1 VSPVSSAG
9 SVRAHV
15 DAVIAGVSAAPKA
28 ALDLVAG
35 VAHDL
40 RSPLT
45 SILYLVESMQSSR
58 RGRLS
63 SLQRRQ
69 LALVY
74 SATYQLSLL
83 VNDLTELAHD
93 GGLPLLER
101 EPTSFSL
108 SAMVASVFD
117 LVRPMAEERR
127 IALRYVSNL
136 ADRRLG
142 HPAALTR
149 VLLNLVS
156 NALRATVQG
165 YVKIRLAAR
174 PADRVAFSVTDT
186 GPGIAPETMATLFD
200 PFPVGAR
207 RGISSSGLGLAICR
221 ALVQA
226 MGGELTVKSRPGA
239 GASFQFAIALP
250 AV

>member
-1 VSPVSSAG
+1 M
-9 SVRAHV
+9 SVRSQV
-15 DAVIAGVSAAPKA
+15 DRAFGEAAPHA

-45 SILYLVESMQSSR
+45 SILYLVESMQNSHC
-58 RGRLS
+58 GGLPA
-63 SLQRRQ
+63 LLRRQ
-69 LALVY
+69 LTLVY
-74 SATYQLSLL
+74 GATYQLSML

-93 GGLPLLER
+93 GGLSLMER
-101 EPTSFSL
+101 EPIPFSL
-108 SAMVASVFD
+108 SAMVTSVFD
-117 LVRPMAEERR
+117 LVRPMAEERQ
-127 IALRYVSNL
+127 IALRFVSKVT
-136 ADRRLG
+136 DRRLG

-156 NALRATVQG
+156 NALRVTMAG

-174 PADRVAFSVTDT
+174 GADHVAFSVKDT
-186 GPGIAPETMATLFD
+186 GPGIAPEAMATLFE
-200 PFPVGAR
+200 PFPKDAR
-207 RGISSSGLGLAICR
+207 RGISSSGLGLTICR

-226 MGGELTVKSRPGA
+226 MGGELTVNSRPGA

-250 AV
+250 TP

>member
-1 VSPVSSAG
+1 MKRARSQTTVVSRGQTAP
-9 SVRAHV
+9 RD
-15 DAVIAGVSAAPKA
+15 DAL
-28 ALDLVAG
+28 ALLAG

-45 SILYLVESMQSSR
+45 SILYLVESLQGNQDR
-58 RGRLS
+58 ALS
-63 SLQRRQ
+63 TLQRRQ

-74 SATYQLSLL
+74 GATYQLSML

-93 GGLPLLER
+93 GRLSLLER
-101 EPTSFSL
+101 EPVPFSL
-108 SAMVASVFD
+108 SAVVGSVYD
-117 LVRPMAEERR
+117 VVRPVAEERG
-127 IALRYVSNL
+127 IPLRLESTV

-156 NALRATVQG
+156 NALRVTVKG

-174 PADRVAFSVTDT
+174 AAERVVFSVIDT
-186 GPGIAPETMATLFD
+186 GPGITPDAMATLFD
-200 PFPVGAR
+200 PFPNASW

-221 ALVQA
+221 SLVQA
-226 MGGELTVKSRPGA
+226 MGGELTVKSRVGVGA
-239 GASFQFAIALP
+239 AFQFAIPLP
-250 AV
+250 IA

>member
-1 VSPVSSAG
+1 MRP
-9 SVRAHV
+9 R
-15 DAVIAGVSAAPKA
+15 AGVVAGGATA
-28 ALDLVAG
+28 NRDDALALLAG

-45 SILYLVESMQSSR
+45 SILYLVESLQGSQS
-58 RGRLS
+58 GTLS
-63 SLQRRQ
+63 MLQRRQ

-74 SATYQLSLL
+74 GATYQLSML

-93 GGLPLLER
+93 GALSLLER
-101 EPTSFSL
+101 EPIPFSL
-108 SAMVASVFD
+108 SAIVGSVYD
-117 LVRPMAEERR
+117 LVRPVAEERH
-127 IALRYVSNL
+127 IPLRLASNV

-156 NALRATVQG
+156 NALRVTAKG

-174 PADRVAFSVTDT
+174 AAERVAFSVTDT
-186 GPGIAPETMATLFD
+186 GPGIAPEAMATLFD
-200 PFPVGAR
+200 PFPNASW

-221 ALVQA
+221 SLVQA
-226 MGGELTVKSRPGA
+226 MGGELSVKSRPGA
-239 GASFQFAIALP
+239 GASFRFAIALP
-250 AV
+250 IA